1 MSDAGVATLTCPKCQ
16 GSMRR
21 YERSGI
27 TVDQCSD
34 CRGIFLDSGELERL
48 MEAEDAHYRGAPVP
62 QPTGY
67 PQQPAGYPPQDP
79 YAQRGGFLGQVFGG
93 GEHGGYRRGHH

>member
-1 MSDAGVATLTCPKCQ
+1 MSDAGLAALTCPKCQ

-34 CRGIFLDSGELERL
+34 CRGIFLDAGELERL
-48 MEAEDAHYRGAPVP
+48 IEAEDVHYGAAAA
-62 QPTGY
+62 
-67 PQQPAGYPPQDP
+67 QPAGYPPSGYPPPNRSGGFLGDIFGGG
-79 YAQRGGFLGQVFGG
+79 QRGGFRGG
-93 GEHGGYRRGHH
+93 HHGGHH

>member
-1 MSDAGVATLTCPKCQ
+1 MSDAGVSTLTCPKCQ

-48 MEAEDAHYRGAPVP
+48 MEAEDAHYRGAPAP
-62 QPTGY
+62 QPAGY
-67 PQQPAGYPPQDP
+67 PQQQTGYPPQDP

-93 GEHGGYRRGHH
+93 EHGGYRRGHH

>member
-1 MSDAGVATLTCPKCQ
+1 MSDPGVATLTCPKCQ

-27 TVDQCSD
+27 TIDQCSD
-34 CRGIFLDSGELERL
+34 CRGIFLDKGELERL
-48 MEAEDAHYRGAPVP
+48 MEAEDAHYRGAPSP
-62 QPTGY
+62 QPS
-67 PQQPAGYPPQDP
+67 GYPPQDQ
-79 YAQRGGFLGQVFGG
+79 YAQRGGFLGGVFGG